1 MVEKLKEELS
11 FEDAMSQLEEVVER
25 LEQGDV
31 PLDEAI
37 AMFQKGM
44 ELSKNCHLKL
54 EQVEKKMDKILH
66 PDGEIEEV
74 QLMEETE

>member
-31 PLDEAI
+31 PLDDAI